1 MRCRSAVPPSD
12 SSQLPSRRRRRR
24 RSRSAVST
32 KGDKEQQ
39 AAAARPSDKLLPP
52 GDRGC
57 FEAGSRMRGG
67 HRGCFAAD
75 FTFLFKHTSA
85 HFVAVVSGTH
95 ARAMPSSEDG
105 VPSTLCTQLLDGG
118 RGGRGEGG
126 GGGGSVAGGRGRG
139 RRRRRGMQSCRGNDR
154 RARGDDPR
162 SGVRS
167 E

>member
-1 MRCRSAVPPSD
+1 
-12 SSQLPSRRRRRR
+12 
-24 RSRSAVST
+24 
-32 KGDKEQQ
+32 
-39 AAAARPSDKLLPP
+39 
-52 GDRGC
+52 
-57 FEAGSRMRGG
+57 MRGG

-126 GGGGSVAGGRGRG
+126 GGGSVAGGRGRG
-139 RRRRRGMQSCRGNDR
+139 RRRRRGMQSCRGNDER
-154 RARGDDPR
+154 GGTIHDRAC
-162 SGVRS
+162 GVS